1 LGVLLLVGKSRK
13 GLTFESFTHFM
24 ELPRDA
30 LLLRIFLGEADEL
43 GGEPVYQK
51 IVLKAR
57 EMNLAGAT
65 VLRGP
70 LGFGRSS
77 HLHAKAT
84 LRVSKDL
91 PIVIEIVDSE
101 EKIQE
106 FLAAVEG
113 IVGAGLITMEKVQA
127 IFYKASPPMARG
139 R

>member
-1 LGVLLLVGKSRK
+1 MIRLPL
-13 GLTFESFTHFM
+13 FM

-30 LLLRIFLGEADEL
+30 LLLRIFLGEGDEL
-43 GGEPVYQK
+43 DGEPVFRK

-70 LGFGRSS
+70 MGFGRSS
-77 HLHAKAT
+77 LLHASAAF
-84 LRVSKDL
+84 RMSKDL
-91 PIVIEIVDSE
+91 PIVIEIVDTA

-113 IVGAGLITMEKVQA
+113 IAGAGLITLEKVQA
-127 IFYKASPPMARG
+127 IFYKAKEPSARG
-139 R
+139 SEENRPKRHRPSGLA